1 MLHVFTQ
8 HDSLCVLKAYRGV
21 SIFREVQNVNMLIL
35 TSEIVSLLIQLN
47 LM

>member
-1 MLHVFTQ
+1 MSHVYTQ
-8 HDSLCVLKAYRGV
+8 ADSLCLNAYRGV
-21 SIFREVQNVNMLIL
+21 SVFKEVQNVNMLIR